1 MARITQL
8 PLCYRFSFNIETM
21 TLSLIIQ
28 KWLIPELQKRLRGET
43 LLMDYM
49 YREYGGDKSLFI
61 SCGEKSS
68 FGYDNAIQFLSETD
82 TEIMY
87 GYTLTPVIEPTEE
100 VCDRCNGTKIDHFD
114 YPCNDCR
121 ATGKKHVQ
129 SKRHFQQGM
138 LSLYPVVMFLNGAL
152 LDNCTD
158 KNDHDWKSET
168 NEKQLIAIEWSDTT
182 GMHNCSISAWFD
194 DSVYECFK
202 KSSDTELKH
211 ATNAMAFA
219 EEVLL
224 RRDPDVYSRRLFRFD
239 FYDGTHFGFQV
250 PGNACTL
257 GTSSHTHGMFGSI
270 GKTLSPHNV
279 DNRFQQIEFI
289 IGLAVLNDLVVK
301 GTVK

>member
-28 KWLIPELQKRLRGET
+28 KWLMPELQKRLRAET

-49 YREYGGDKSLFI
+49 YREYGGDKTVFA
-61 SCGEKSS
+61 SCGEQLS
-68 FGYDNAIQFLSETD
+68 FGYENAIQFLFETD
-82 TEIMY
+82 TEIAY
-87 GYTLTPVIEPTEE
+87 GYTFTPVIEPTEE
-100 VCDRCNGTKIDHFD
+100 ICDRCNGTKIDHFEH
-114 YPCNDCR
+114 PCNDCR

-138 LSLYPVVMFLNGAL
+138 LSLCPIVRFLNGAL

-168 NEKQLIAIEWSDTT
+168 NEKQLIALEWTDTT
-182 GMHNCSISAWFD
+182 GMHNCSISAWTD
-194 DSVYECFK
+194 DFVFEWLK
-202 KSSDTELKH
+202 QASDIELQQM
-211 ATNAMAFA
+211 TYTMARV

-224 RRDPDVYSRRLFRFD
+224 RKDPDAYSRRLFRFD
-239 FYDGTHFGFQV
+239 FYDGTHFGFQA

-257 GTSSHTHGMFGSI
+257 GTSSYTSGMFGSI

-289 IGLAVLNDLVVK
+289 VGLAVLNDLIIK
-301 GTVK
+301 STVK